1 MKSGQI
7 KIKTTNQSNYFVSF
21 KSFLYSWHSLQIA
34 FPLYFGLP
42 SLIVNVPGF
51 ILQMQQTVINRPL
64 N

>member
-7 KIKTTNQSNYFVSF
+7 KIRAKSQSNYFVSF
-21 KSFLYSWHSLQIA
+21 KSLRYSLHSLQIA

-42 SLIVNVPGF
+42 SVIVNVPGF
-51 ILQMQQTVINRPL
+51 ILQMQQTVIKISL

>member
-1 MKSGQI
+1 
-7 KIKTTNQSNYFVSF
+7 
-21 KSFLYSWHSLQIA
+21 LQIA

-51 ILQMQQTVINRPL
+51 ILQMQQTVINRPS